1 MLFMTVSSPPLPI
14 EAHFTCTEIEFLVA
28 RTMLDG
34 KSLNELQDA
43 LVWDNEKIP
52 RRKAVARVF
61 SLWRHFA
68 SENDIPLFTSS
79 TSERILRALEHS
91 WNLSRRGLA
100 GFVRQKVDSII
111 CSAPSQNLLHATA
124 EVQSDTPWNKK
135 VWTDYIIA
143 LARLKHRSM
152 TMTELAKA
160 QGITTAGATGSIS
173 RIERLWHVER
183 IQRTDD
189 KRVFDVRLTEK
200 WRELIEKIEQF
211 LSAK

>member
-1 MLFMTVSSPPLPI
+1 MKKPIIDLPSTKKDIPCSREDFIAAQIILDWGKKWDKTSETKKAPLI
-14 EAHFTCTEIEFLVA
+14 NKNVDRILGIASNIA
-28 RTMLDG
+28 G
-34 KSLNELQDA
+34 KSNIQLGIP
-43 LVWDNEKIP
+43 WTTEKI
-52 RRKAVARVF
+52 
-61 SLWRHFA
+61 L
-68 SENDIPLFTSS
+68 I
-79 TSERILRALEHS
+79 ALENSEKMVH
-91 WNLSRRGLA
+91 RGLA
-100 GFVRQKVDSII
+100 WFVRQTVDGII
-111 CSAPSQNLLHATA
+111 CSAPSQRLLQATA
-124 EVQSDTPWNKK
+124 EVQADIPWNKK

-152 TMTELAKA
+152 TMTELAEA

-173 RIERLWHVER
+173 RIERLWYVER